1 VAAATVALRLGD
13 LTAHLF
19 PGRPADRTA
28 YTVAFLLMALLPL
41 LAAAGIARLHKDSGS
56 AARRPAEPA
65 PAA

>member
-1 VAAATVALRLGD
+1 MASTPGPEFDSRASQDAGD
-13 LTAHLF
+13 E
-19 PGRPADRTA
+19 R
-28 YTVAFLLMALLPL
+28 LPL